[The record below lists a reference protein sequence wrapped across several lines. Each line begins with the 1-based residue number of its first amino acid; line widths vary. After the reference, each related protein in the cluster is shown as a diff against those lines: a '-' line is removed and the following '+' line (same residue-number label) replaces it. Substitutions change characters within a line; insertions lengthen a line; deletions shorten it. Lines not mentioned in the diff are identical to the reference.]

1 MKSGNLAACLSLA
14 TLVGVFLASAAAED
28 KSAAAKGEK
37 MAHGKIVRLD
47 SALDAIVPKEA
58 QMERLADGFEW
69 SEGPVW
75 SKSGKYVLFS
85 DIPRNRIM
93 KWQDGSGISVF
104 IDKAGYTGAAKFT
117 GGEPG
122 TNGLTYDAA
131 GNLVTC
137 AHGDRVIQQFAGG
150 KADGKRSVLA
160 AKYEGKRLNSPND
173 LVYKSNGDLY
183 FTDPPYGLPK
193 QYDDP
198 ARELDWCGVYRLSK
212 DGKLTLLT
220 KEMTRPNGIAFS
232 PDEKTLYVANSDPKI
247 AIWKSFPVKDDG
259 TLGEGKLVL
268 DVTEHFGKMPGLP
281 DGLKVDTKGNLY
293 ATGPGGVWILS
304 PAGKPLGRLDTGEAT
319 ANCGWGD
326 DGSTLYITADM
337 YLLRIKLTAKGL
349 GF

>member
-14 TLVGVFLASAAAED
+14 ALVGVFAASAAAEE
-28 KSAAAKGEK
+28 KAAASKGEK

-47 SALDAIVPKEA
+47 PALDAIVPKEA

-85 DIPRNRIM
+85 DIPRNRIV
-93 KWQDGSGISVF
+93 KWQEGSGISVF

-122 TNGLTYDAA
+122 TNGLAFDAA

-150 KADGKRSVLA
+150 KADGKRTVLA
-160 AKYEGKRLNSPND
+160 AKYDGKRLNSPND

-198 ARELDWCGVYRLSK
+198 ARELDWCGVLPAVERWQAHAV
-212 DGKLTLLT
+212 DQGNDAAQRHRVLT
-220 KEMTRPNGIAFS
+220 R
-232 PDEKTLYVANSDPKI
+232 
-247 AIWKSFPVKDDG
+247 
-259 TLGEGKLVL
+259 
-268 DVTEHFGKMPGLP
+268 
-281 DGLKVDTKGNLY
+281 
-293 ATGPGGVWILS
+293 
-304 PAGKPLGRLDTGEAT
+304 
-319 ANCGWGD
+319 
-326 DGSTLYITADM
+326 
-337 YLLRIKLTAKGL
+337 
-349 GF
+349 